1 MQSQT
6 YNENQIQ
13 NVGAKNIVHTNN
25 VEQFLINGRKYR
37 KVGEDA
43 NMMYFVDVENGE
55 KMSMKKS

>member
-13 NVGAKNIVHTNN
+13 NVGTKNIVHTNN